1 MAPKVLNDISF
12 LFFYLKL
19 QFEVLSEALSLTNV
33 TLLGDGGCEADEE
46 GQSGKGLHPVE
57 RQGLRH

>member
-1 MAPKVLNDISF
+1 MQIWMQCVNATFQFLN
-12 LFFYLKL
+12 YLEL

-57 RQGLRH
+57 RQG